1 MKCILHIGLHHT
13 ATSSF
18 QKFLFINSNKLSLF
32 NIIYPKTMIYGDSM
46 QHNLL
51 PGCYLNPHHSLPKER
66 DFNHKN
72 YLFKLNKE
80 IINSKARLCVISSE
94 VFSELIE
101 YEKDGLICI
110 IKDLEMLFDELILM
124 ITLRDSEQRALSMHK
139 AQIRDASR
147 SLYFKKEIFNSIK
160 RFKNKVSKIDKVKEL
175 WCDLSKELNLKII
188 SENIEKSD
196 NPCETYFKL
205 ILNEAPKDIK
215 FRFNNFENKNKFYE
229 KNNIKINDDPF
240 LLSAYLLTTIT
251 GERLKDKDEN
261 LKQKLSIELA
271 YEFIESLEIK
281 MKIILNSINAENYIK
296 FMKLNY
302 EFNINNDNLV
312 KYLINAGFTFSFS
325 YLMEDISNKF
335 LIRLIIN

>member
-1 MKCILHIGLHHT
+1 
-13 ATSSF
+13 
-18 QKFLFINSNKLSLF
+18 
-32 NIIYPKTMIYGDSM
+32 MIW
-46 QHNLL
+46 
-51 PGCYLNPHHSLPKER
+51 
-66 DFNHKN
+66 F
-72 YLFKLNKE
+72 
-80 IINSKARLCVISSE
+80 
-94 VFSELIE
+94 
-101 YEKDGLICI
+101 
-110 IKDLEMLFDELILM
+110 
-124 ITLRDSEQRALSMHK
+124 T
-139 AQIRDASR
+139 
-147 SLYFKKEIFNSIK
+147 
-160 RFKNKVSKIDKVKEL
+160 
-175 WCDLSKELNLKII
+175 
-188 SENIEKSD
+188 
-196 NPCETYFKL
+196 
-205 ILNEAPKDIK
+205 
-215 FRFNNFENKNKFYE
+215 
-229 KNNIKINDDPF
+229 NIKINDDPF